1 MKLLNVTGS
10 CGACEISMHQVL
22 KNFQDRYEIEEKIVT
37 QELVDKYGIEKTP
50 ALILLDQDDKM
61 LGILYGY
68 QPEFILEQ
76 WLITKE
82 RSK

>member
-1 MKLLNVTGS
+1 MKLLNIVGT
-10 CGACEISMHQVL
+10 CTACEVSLRGVIKPFL
-22 KNFQDRYEIEEKIVT
+22 DRYEFEELVIT

-50 ALILLDQDDKM
+50 ALILLDGEKM
-61 LGILYGY
+61 LGVLYGY

-76 WLITKE
+76 WLIAKE